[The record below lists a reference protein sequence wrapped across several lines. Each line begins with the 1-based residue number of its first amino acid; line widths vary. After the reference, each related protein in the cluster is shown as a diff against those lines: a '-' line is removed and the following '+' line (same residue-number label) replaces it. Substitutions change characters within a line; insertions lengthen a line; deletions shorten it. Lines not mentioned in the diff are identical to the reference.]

1 MNRQKYPEYFEAFWK
16 SYPRYEDKFEAFNQ
30 WKRLKPDAAL
40 REDIREGIRHRKE
53 AEKQADEGGEFFPSW
68 PHASRFLK
76 KRRWEDRFPLKK
88 EKREKHEEVP
98 RCPECNT
105 LLCNDREY
113 GNRYCHQCR
122 DVVPVREVVWRWRGS
137 PTAVSGVR
145 RTKGRTS

>member
-88 EKREKHEEVP
+88 EKQEKNMKRSQGAQSATPCFVMTG
-98 RCPECNT
+98 NT
-105 LLCNDREY
+105 ETGIATNAGTWFL
-113 GNRYCHQCR
+113 
-122 DVVPVREVVWRWRGS
+122 
-137 PTAVSGVR
+137 
-145 RTKGRTS
+145 